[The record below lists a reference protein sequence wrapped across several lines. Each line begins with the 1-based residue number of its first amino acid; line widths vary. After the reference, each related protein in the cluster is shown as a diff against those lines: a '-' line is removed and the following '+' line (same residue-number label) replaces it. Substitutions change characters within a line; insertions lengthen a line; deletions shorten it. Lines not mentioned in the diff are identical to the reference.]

1 MLCAQRLTN
10 LIQQIIEFGKML
22 PGFQRLEQEDQIAL
36 VKTGMILQQRVPSRF
51 DFTSKTIVIQDF
63 KTIFFSLDLRKKS
76 FKKCKNKISCR
87 ETQEHHTFILI
98 LILNFKLNFYRSFIK
113 LPGLTTKN
121 KS

>member
-36 VKTGMILQQRVPSRF
+36 VKTGMILQHRVSSRF
-51 DFTSKTIVIQDF
+51 DFTSKTSVIQDF

-76 FKKCKNKISCR
+76 FKKCKNKTSCR

-98 LILNFKLNFYRSFIK
+98 
-113 LPGLTTKN
+113 
-121 KS
+121 